1 MSEDTTKDLE
11 GKYSTKPTIET
22 VLDSINSL
30 GHSVNTRIDGLGT
43 SLNARIDELEISINT
58 RIDGVE
64 TNLNARIDGLETGLN
79 GRMDGLETNLNDLK
93 ANFNVRLDRIG
104 SEVKL
109 VHSETLTLRA
119 DLTELRHQLN
129 LPA

>member
-1 MSEDTTKDLE
+1 MSEDTAKDLE

-22 VLDSINSL
+22 VLERFSSMEQAINTS
-30 GHSVNTRIDGLGT
+30 IDGLET
-43 SLNARIDELEISINT
+43 SLNARL
-58 RIDGVE
+58 DGVE
-64 TNLNARIDGLETGLN
+64 TSLKSQIKELETS
-79 GRMDGLETNLNDLK
+79 
-93 ANFNVRLDRIG
+93 FNIRLDRIE

-109 VHSETLTLRA
+109 VHSQTFSLRA

>member
-30 GHSVNTRIDGLGT
+30 GHT
-43 SLNARIDELEISINT
+43 
-58 RIDGVE
+58 
-64 TNLNARIDGLETGLN
+64 LNARIDGLETSLN
-79 GRMDGLETNLNDLK
+79 SRIDGLETSLNTRIKELETS
-93 ANFNVRLDRIG
+93 FNIRLDRIE

-129 LPA
+129 LSA